1 METSVKG
8 LNKWANAHTYY
19 AVDLLRI
26 ALGVFLFVKGT
37 SFVTNSQY
45 LVDLLSQLSD
55 IPGGMLTF
63 HYIATPHIM
72 GGVMIAVGL
81 LTRWAIIA
89 QLPIL
94 VGAVVINF
102 IGMMQIPNLLIAT
115 ATLVACLFFLA
126 YGGGKHSA
134 DYFFKMQK

>member
-8 LNKWANAHTYY
+8 LNKWANAHSYY
-19 AVDLLRI
+19 AMDLLRI

-45 LVDLLSQLSD
+45 LVDLLSPLSN

-63 HYIATPHIM
+63 HYIAAAHIM

-102 IGMMQIPNLLIAT
+102 IGVMQIPNLLIAT
-115 ATLVACLFFLA
+115 ATLVACLFFLV

>member
-1 METSVKG
+1 
-8 LNKWANAHTYY
+8 
-19 AVDLLRI
+19 VDLLRI

-45 LVDLLSQLSD
+45 LVDLLSPLSN

-63 HYIATPHIM
+63 HYIAAAHIM
-72 GGVMIAVGL
+72 GGVMIAAGL

-94 VGAVVINF
+94 VGAAVINF
-102 IGMMQIPNLLIAT
+102 IE
-115 ATLVACLFFLA
+115 
-126 YGGGKHSA
+126 
-134 DYFFKMQK
+134 